1 MPAAPE
7 LVRPLHLWVPEH
19 VSSAAEEAIDL
30 ASQVGI
36 APYPE
41 QRVALEAILAERADG
56 KWAAFEAA
64 VVGARQ
70 NIKTYLFKV
79 VALADLYLFGTR
91 LTVWTAHEFSTTMES
106 FRDVRE
112 LIEAHDFLS
121 RRVKKITTQNGEE
134 GIELTNRQRL
144 RFKARTLTGGRGL
157 TGDRVIL
164 DEAFALRPSHMGSL
178 MPTMSAKSLKG
189 NPQIIY
195 GSSGGFA
202 TSNVLRNIR
211 DRGRAGDDPSL
222 AYIEYGAE
230 TGECAQP
237 GCDHRYGTEGCLLD
251 DEDRWRQANILLDRL
266 ISIDFL
272 RTERRSLEPAEF
284 AREIMVWWED
294 PRPDEAA
301 WEVIDEGHWTA
312 CLVPANDKGERTWD
326 PLADLAW
333 TLDCS
338 PELRSAA
345 IACSDG
351 IHGELVDH
359 RPGTDWVIPRLL
371 ELRER
376 HGFEEIALDANG
388 PAGALLNDLDR
399 AGIKYRKVKRE
410 EHAQACNGLLAA
422 VEDETFRHIGQ
433 DQLDAAAACADR
445 RTVVDVWLWARSKST
460 GDICPLV
467 AVTLARWFAL
477 IAQDDG
483 EADFYTL

>member
-1 MPAAPE
+1 MPALE
-7 LVRPLHLWVPEH
+7 VVKPLHLWVPDH

-30 ASQVGI
+30 AAQVGI
-36 APYPE
+36 PPYPE

-56 KWAAFEAA
+56 RWAAFEAA

-79 VALADLYLFGTR
+79 IALADLYLFGTR

-112 LIEAHDFLS
+112 LIEGHDFLS

-202 TSNVLRNIR
+202 SSAVLRGIR

-230 TGECAQP
+230 RGDCADP
-237 GCDHRYGTEGCLLD
+237 GCDHRYGREGCLLD

-294 PRPDEAA
+294 PAPETAA
-301 WEVIDEGHWTA
+301 WEVIDETHWGA
-312 CLVPANDKGERTWD
+312 CQVPTWE
-326 PLADLAW
+326 PVADLAW
-333 TLDCS
+333 SLDCS

-345 IACSDG
+345 ISCSDG
-351 IHGELVDH
+351 VTGEVVAYDV
-359 RPGTDWVIPRLL
+359 GTDWVIPRLL

-422 VEDETFRHIGQ
+422 TEAEAFQHIGQ
-433 DQLDAAAACADR
+433 DQLTAAAACAVR
-445 RTVVDVWLWARSKST
+445 RIVVDVWLWARSKSG

-477 IAQDDG
+477 TLREDG
-483 EADFYTL
+483 DADFYTL